1 MLRVALSFCLFFLV
15 SPAQPPEGQVL
26 GDKQHDIVI
35 HRSSSWLCEDYR
47 LGPDDAAVQ
56 VVEFADF
63 QCPPCAAMTKII
75 KQLAQEF
82 QAQVLFVFK
91 NYPLGKACNVNLEDL
106 EHDIYKF
113 SCAATSM
120 ARCAG
125 KYGKFWQYQDIA
137 FAKQKEI
144 SDAAITAWAI
154 EAGLSA
160 EQVESCTNSD
170 AIAEKIKD
178 DVAQAGELGLRAV
191 PTMFINGREYLGEQK
206 VEAVRAAINALL

>member
-1 MLRVALSFCLFFLV
+1 
-15 SPAQPPEGQVL
+15 
-26 GDKQHDIVI
+26 
-35 HRSSSWLCEDYR
+35 
-47 LGPDDAAVQ
+47 
-56 VVEFADF
+56 
-63 QCPPCAAMTKII
+63 MTKII

-144 SDAAITAWAI
+144 SDAAITAWR
-154 EAGLSA
+154 GL
-160 EQVESCTNSD
+160 
-170 AIAEKIKD
+170 
-178 DVAQAGELGLRAV
+178 
-191 PTMFINGREYLGEQK
+191 
-206 VEAVRAAINALL
+206 